1 MRFTIA
7 VLVAATAQVLI
18 FLRVGDWLGVTAA
31 LALAYLMAAAAGAGF
46 FAARRGPLAGALS
59 VLLGALAYGVVSYG
73 TRDAAAVADLWTLLG
88 WEARLIVSVVPYAL
102 GGAAAGWLGARLRA
116 AVIR

>member
-18 FLRVGDWLGVTAA
+18 FLRVGDWLGVAAA

-59 VLLGALAYGVVSYG
+59 VLLGALAYGVVTYG

-88 WEARLIVSVVPYAL
+88 WEARLVFSVVPYAL